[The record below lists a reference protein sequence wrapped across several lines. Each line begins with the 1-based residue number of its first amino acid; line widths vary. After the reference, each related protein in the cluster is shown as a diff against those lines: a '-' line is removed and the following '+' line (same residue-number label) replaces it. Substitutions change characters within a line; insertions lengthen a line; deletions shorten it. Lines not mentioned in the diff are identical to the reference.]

1 MISVIQNGDIY
12 EVRFHYN
19 KLLVSYIRSVPGR
32 TWHNENKFWTI
43 PKEHLGWFL
52 NTIKDTPYED
62 QVQIASN
69 ENLDENAT
77 LDPTSTNKIPDID
90 ITDVDQYVK
99 TGCSLYPHQV
109 DFLRYAKARL
119 GKGFILADDMGCG
132 KTLEVMNYAL
142 YQRKVSGYKHC
153 LILCC
158 VNSAKFSWK
167 QDIETHTNGLEQAYI
182 IGTRKKRGGSYNYS
196 TSGEKKVKDLTTGHM
211 YGDPNAPELPYFIIA
226 NIEALRTKRGRSFT
240 FEDEIVKMI
249 KSGNLGMIAIDEIH
263 KNASP
268 KSSQGKLLLDIKK
281 KTGVQAEWIPMTGTP
296 IVNKPTDVFTPLK
309 LVNGHTVSSYYQW
322 CNSFCLYG
330 GFGDHE
336 IVGYKNIP
344 FLKSILQD
352 NMLRRLKSDVL
363 KDLPSKIYYPEY
375 VENTPVQSKLYIDI
389 LNGILKDK
397 NKILATLNPLA
408 QFLRLRQVNG
418 SPELV
423 DPDIQVTDV
432 NYLNMNAKLGRLVE
446 LVDEIIERE
455 EKVVIFSNWVGPLR
469 TIYRFLSVRY
479 KVACFT
485 GTMSADDREKHKAVF
500 INNPEYKILLG
511 TIDALGVNHTLTVA
525 NNVIMYDLPWQNASR
540 IQAEDRLVRIGQT
553 KPVNVYTLLTKDT
566 VDETVYKILTEKQAI
581 SDFMVDDSLDLKKH
595 PEIFDLLIGK

>member
-12 EVRFHYN
+12 EVRFPYN

-32 TWHNENKFWTI
+32 TWHNEKKFWTI

-52 NTIKDTPYED
+52 NTIKDTPYEN
-62 QVQIASN
+62 QVQITSN

-77 LDPTSTNKIPDID
+77 LDPTSRNKIPDID

-99 TGCSLYPHQV
+99 TGCRLYPHQV

-142 YQRKVSGYKHC
+142 YQRKVNGYKHC

-182 IGTRKKRGGSYNYS
+182 IGTRKKRGGGYNYS

-226 NIEALRTKRGRSFT
+226 NIEALRTKHGRSFT

-336 IVGYKNIP
+336 IIGYKNIP
-344 FLKSILQD
+344 FLKSMLQD

-375 VENTPVQSKLYIDI
+375 VENTPVQSKLYTDI

-423 DPDIQVTDV
+423 DPDIKVTDV
-432 NYLNMNAKLGRLVE
+432 NYLNMNAKLGRLIE
-446 LVDEIIERE
+446 LVDDIIERE

-485 GTMSADDREKHKAVF
+485 GTMSADDREKHKAMF

>member
-12 EVRFHYN
+12 EVRFPYN

-99 TGCSLYPHQV
+99 TGCWLYPHQV

-182 IGTRKKRGGSYNYS
+182 IGTRKKRGGGYNYS

-281 KTGVQAEWIPMTGTP
+281 KTGVQVEWIPMTGTP

-344 FLKSILQD
+344 FLKSMLQD

-375 VENTPVQSKLYIDI
+375 VENTPVQSKLYTDI